1 MSMLALEN
9 NKQLPPT
16 AENKNYNIPLAIVN
30 ILVYLECFLF
40 LDTSCCHNTAV
51 MPGAVMPRQITM
63 VLLI

>member
-1 MSMLALEN
+1 MSMSALEN

-16 AENKNYNIPLAIVN
+16 TENKNYIPLAIVN
-30 ILVYLECFLF
+30 ILVYLECFSF

-51 MPGAVMPRQITM
+51 MPGTVMSRQITM